1 MHIFYDDNMPYAKEV
16 FSTLGTVQEFN
27 HADISSLDVSS
38 VDALMIRSTT
48 KVDKALV
55 KRLASCSYVAT
66 ATAGY
71 NHLDLAA
78 LANAD
83 KQVYHAAG
91 CNAQAVSEYALSA
104 VLYALLET
112 HKIRPQDT
120 VTVFQK
126 LSVGIVGVGQ
136 VGSRVAQKFSA
147 LGCQIHLYD
156 PPRAR
161 AENNPA
167 LNDLSA
173 ILDCDIICL
182 HAPLVK
188 TGDSPTEHLFDA
200 EVLARLKPEQI
211 LLNAGRGEVID
222 NKALLALYEVQAMP
236 TLILDV
242 WENEPDILSALIPHC
257 LLATPHIAGHSLEG
271 KTRGTFMLYSWLAEQ
286 TGQSSPLA
294 MTDFLPSCHKSYACN
309 DEVLTVQS
317 LTTLVWAVYDIA
329 IDNREFVTE
338 MAQSPCFAKLRK
350 AYRNPKFSASALV
363 RREFSVLE
371 VTCSGI
377 DTQDI
382 LQKLGFLTTR
392 LI

>member
-1 MHIFYDDNMPYAKEV
+1 MHIFYDDNMPFAKEV
-16 FSTLGTVQEFN
+16 FSTLGTAQEFN
-27 HADISSLDVSS
+27 HAEIPHLDVSA

-48 KVDKALV
+48 KVDEHLV
-55 KRLASCSYVAT
+55 ERLTQCKYVAT

-71 NHLDLAA
+71 NHLDLEA
-78 LANAD
+78 LAKTN
-83 KQVYHAAG
+83 KRVYHAAG

-112 HKIRPQDT
+112 NKIRLQDPIT
-120 VTVFQK
+120 VLQN

-136 VGSRVAQKFSA
+136 VGSRVAQKFTA
-147 LGCQIHLYD
+147 LGCEIHLYD
-156 PPRAR
+156 PPRAK
-161 AENNPA
+161 AENNAA
-167 LNDLSA
+167 LNDFSA

-188 TGDSPTEHLFDA
+188 TGETPTEHLFDA
-200 EVLARLKPEQI
+200 NVLAQLKPEQI

-222 NKALLALYEVQAMP
+222 NQALLALYESQAMP

-242 WENEPDILSALIPHC
+242 WEHEPNILSALIPHC
-257 LLATPHIAGHSLEG
+257 LIATPHIAGHSLEG
-271 KTRGTFMLYSWLAEQ
+271 KTRGTFMLYAWLAEQ
-286 TGQSSPLA
+286 VGQPATLA
-294 MTDFLPSCHKSYACN
+294 MSDFLPKCHKAYACH
-309 DEVLTVQS
+309 DDVLSVES

-338 MAQSPCFAKLRK
+338 MAQSPCFAELRK
-350 AYRNPKFSASALV
+350 AYRNPKFSSTAMV

-371 VTCSGI
+371 VTCSSLV
-377 DTQDI
+377 TQDI
-382 LQKLGFLTTR
+382 LGALGFVTTR

>member
-27 HADISSLDVSS
+27 HADISCLDVSQ

-48 KVDKALV
+48 KVDKTLV
-55 KRLASCSYVAT
+55 ERLVSCSHIAT

-78 LANAD
+78 LSDAG

-104 VLYALLET
+104 VLYALIET
-112 HKIRPQDT
+112 DKIRPKDT
-120 VTVFQK
+120 VRVFKK

-147 LGCQIHLYD
+147 LGCEIHLYD
-156 PPRAR
+156 PPRAK
-161 AENNPA
+161 AEKNPV
-167 LNDLSA
+167 LNDFAA
-173 ILDCDIICL
+173 ILDCDVICL

-188 TGDSPTEHLFDA
+188 NGDSPTEHLFDA
-200 EVLARLKPEQI
+200 EVLAQLKPEQI

-222 NKALLALYEVQAMP
+222 NQALLALYEVRPMP

-242 WENEPDILSALIPHC
+242 WENEPDILSALIPYC

-271 KTRGTFMLYSWLAEQ
+271 KTRGTFMLYTWLAEQ
-286 TGQSSPLA
+286 TGQSSPLS
-294 MTDFLPSCHKSYACN
+294 MSDFLPTCHKTYACN

-329 IDNREFVTE
+329 IDNREFVSK
-338 MAQSPCFAKLRK
+338 MAQSTCFAKLRK
-350 AYRNPKFSASALV
+350 AYRNPKFSPSALV

-371 VTCSGI
+371 VTCSGFE
-377 DTQDI
+377 TQDI
-382 LQKLGFLTTR
+382 LHNLGFLTTR